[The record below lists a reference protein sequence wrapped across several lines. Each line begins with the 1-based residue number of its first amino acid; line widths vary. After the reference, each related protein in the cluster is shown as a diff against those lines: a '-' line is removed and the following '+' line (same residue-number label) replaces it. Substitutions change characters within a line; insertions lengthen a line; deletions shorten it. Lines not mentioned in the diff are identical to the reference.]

1 MPKIGTIINM
11 YNFVYKRSADNFMKV
26 LLVNGS
32 PHKNGSTYSALREVE
47 TALNNEGIET
57 SIVWLG
63 TEAISGC
70 LACGYCSRNGK
81 CVKNDIV
88 NEFAQRAK
96 NADGFVF
103 GTPVHFASA
112 SGAITSFL
120 DRVFYSASG
129 ALRHKPAAVITVARR
144 GGTTA
149 AYDQLVK
156 YPAYAEMPIIS
167 SNYWNMVHGAVASD
181 VPEDKEGMQTMRIL
195 GKNMAYFIKCIEAG
209 KKAGIELPQPEKKE
223 ITNFIR

>member
-1 MPKIGTIINM
+1 
-11 YNFVYKRSADNFMKV
+11 MKV

-32 PHKNGSTYSALREVE
+32 PHKNGSTYTALCEVE
-47 TALNNEGIET
+47 KALNSEGIET

-103 GTPVHFASA
+103 GTPVHYAGA
-112 SGAITSFL
+112 SGAIVSFL
-120 DRVFYSASG
+120 DRLFYSASG
-129 ALRHKPAAVITVARR
+129 SLRHKPAAVITAARR

-149 AYDQLVK
+149 AYDQLIK
-156 YPAYAEMPIIS
+156 YPAIAEMPIIS
-167 SNYWNMVHGAVASD
+167 SNYWNMVHGLVASD

-195 GKNMAYFIKCIEAG
+195 GKNMAYFIKCIDAG
-209 KKAGIELPQPEKKE
+209 KKAGLELPEREKKE

>member
-1 MPKIGTIINM
+1 
-11 YNFVYKRSADNFMKV
+11 MKV

-32 PHKNGSTYSALREVE
+32 PHKNGSTYTALCEVE
-47 TALNNEGIET
+47 KALNSEGIET

-96 NADGFVF
+96 NSDGFVF
-103 GTPVHFASA
+103 GTPVHYAGA
-112 SGAITSFL
+112 SGAIVSFL
-120 DRVFYSASG
+120 DRLFYSASG
-129 ALRHKPAAVITVARR
+129 SLRHKPAAVITAARR

-149 AYDQLVK
+149 AYDQLIK
-156 YPAYAEMPIIS
+156 YPAIAEMPIIS

-195 GKNMAYFIKCIEAG
+195 GKNMAYFIKCIDAG
-209 KKAGIELPQPEKKE
+209 KKAGIELPEREKKE

>member
-1 MPKIGTIINM
+1 
-11 YNFVYKRSADNFMKV
+11 MKV

-32 PHKNGSTYSALREVE
+32 PHKNGSTYVALREIE
-47 TALNNEGIET
+47 NALNSEGVET

-63 TEAISGC
+63 TDAISGC
-70 LACGYCSRNGK
+70 IACGYCSRNEK
-81 CVKNDIV
+81 CVKNDMV

-96 NADGFVF
+96 SADGFVF
-103 GTPVHFASA
+103 GTPVHYAGA

-120 DRVFYSASG
+120 DRLFYSAPKG
-129 ALRHKPAAVITVARR
+129 TFRHKPAAVITVARR

-149 AYDQLVK
+149 AYDQIVK

-167 SNYWNMVHGAVASD
+167 SNYWNMAHGLTASD
-181 VPEDKEGMQTMRIL
+181 VPEDREGIQTMRVL
-195 GKNMAYFIKCIEAG
+195 GKNMAYFLKCIEAG
-209 KKAGIELPQPEKKE
+209 KKAGIKAPEAEKKE

>member
-1 MPKIGTIINM
+1 MRKFVLTIQ
-11 YNFVYKRSADNFMKV
+11 YNGKNY
-26 LLVNGS
+26 NGWQ
-32 PHKNGSTYSALREVE
+32 KNANGKSIQGEVE
-47 TALNNEGIET
+47 KALNSEGIET

-81 CVKNDIV
+81 CIKNDIV

-103 GTPVHFASA
+103 GTPVHYAGA
-112 SGAITSFL
+112 SGAIVSFL
-120 DRVFYSASG
+120 DRLFYSASG
-129 ALRHKPAAVITVARR
+129 SLRHKPAAVITVARR

-149 AYDQLVK
+149 AYDQLIK
-156 YPAYAEMPIIS
+156 YPAIAEMPIIS

-195 GKNMAYFIKCIEAG
+195 GRNMAYFIKCIDAG
-209 KKAGIELPQPEKKE
+209 KKAGIELPQREKKE

>member
-1 MPKIGTIINM
+1 
-11 YNFVYKRSADNFMKV
+11 MKV

-32 PHKNGSTYSALREVE
+32 PHKNGSTYVALREVE

-129 ALRHKPAAVITVARR
+129 SLRHKPAAVITVARR

-149 AYDQLVK
+149 AYDQLIK

-181 VPEDKEGMQTMRIL
+181 VSEDKEGMQTMRIL

-209 KKAGIELPQPEKKE
+209 KKAGINLPEPEKKE